1 MRIGIV
7 TDCVDKRF
15 TGIGYYTYNL
25 ANHLPQVHKHEYKFI
40 HFQKSNNKLY
50 KQAKEMVLPFP
61 TCLPETIKSG
71 LGVSLAS
78 RTLDVIHIP
87 TGFGF
92 FLPAR
97 CAKVLTIHELTG
109 YLFPEIQTFAWVVLH
124 KYFLPFILKRVDMV
138 ITDSRSTKKDLMKYM
153 GVPETK
159 IRTIYL
165 GVDTEKFKVL
175 SPNYVEP
182 IRQKYQLNFPYILY
196 VGNLEPKKNIPT
208 LLKAFTAVNS
218 KNGGDCKLVIVGQ
231 KVWKYQPIFNTIQE
245 LNLQNKVIF
254 LGYVPEQDL
263 PGIYNAASL
272 FVLPSIYE
280 GFGFPPLEAMACG
293 VPVITSNSSSL
304 PEVVGDA
311 GVMVDPYDSAALA
324 AAINQVLSDEKLR
337 TTLIK
342 RGLERVKLFSW
353 QKCAE
358 ETVAVYEE
366 AYRKANSKL
375 SA

>member
-25 ANHLPQVHKHEYKFI
+25 ANHLPQVDKHEYKFI

-50 KQAKEMVLPFP
+50 KQAKEMILPFP

-71 LGVSLAS
+71 LGVSFAS
-78 RTLDVIHIP
+78 STLDVIHIP
-87 TGFGF
+87 TGIGF

-97 CAKVLTIHELTG
+97 CAKVLTIHELSG
-109 YLFPEIQTFAWVVLH
+109 YLFPEIQTSTWGILH
-124 KYFLPFILKRVDMV
+124 KYYLPFILKRVDMIIAV
-138 ITDSRSTKKDLMKYM
+138 SHSTKRDLMKYM
-153 GVPETK
+153 DVPEDK
-159 IRTIYL
+159 IRTVYN
-165 GVDTEKFKVL
+165 GMDAEKFKVL
-175 SPNYVEP
+175 SPSYIELV
-182 IRQKYQLNFPYILY
+182 RQKHQLDFPYILY

-208 LLKAFTAVNS
+208 LLKAFRAVNV
-218 KNGGDCKLVIVGQ
+218 KNGGDYRLVIVGQ
-231 KVWKYQPIFNTIQE
+231 KVWKYQPIFNTIKD

-304 PEVVGDA
+304 PEVIGDA
-311 GVMVDPYDSAALA
+311 GIMVDPYDSAALA
-324 AAINQVLSDEKLR
+324 DAIDQVLSDEKLR
-337 TTLIK
+337 ATLIK

-366 AYRKANSKL
+366 AYNRKTNS
-375 SA
+375 